1 MGPNHKPNQQNVKSE
16 YTNMNFLIISIIFG
30 SLNSSPLVSEFLYF
44 FVFVRT
50 TKITYLAANNFSI
63 RLLLIWFQGLNK
75 LLKTRKDFDSKFTST
90 KRYLFDH
97 SARAIDFCDIIL
109 SKPKTHNK

>member
-1 MGPNHKPNQQNVKSE
+1 MGPNHKPNQQNVISK

-50 TKITYLAANNFSI
+50 TEITFLAANNFSI
-63 RLLLIWFQGLNK
+63 RLLLIWFQGLN
-75 LLKTRKDFDSKFTST
+75 LFLKPEKDFDNNSTST
-90 KRYLFDH
+90 KRYLFDR
-97 SARAIDFCDIIL
+97 SARAIDFYHIIL
-109 SKPKTHNK
+109 SRPKLHSK